1 MMNPTK
7 ASKILSDYARN
18 NFNAYKTLVENG
30 YSKKTALK
38 NAGRT
43 IQTANDIARK
53 ALNIET
59 TDKKEVATSVLDI
72 VGITKEEVLNQLK
85 NIALNDKDF
94 TNALK
99 VLSVFSKELGV
110 NINETDQNKSPQVSL
125 TIEQATVNTAKNKGE
140 SV

>member
-38 NAGRT
+38 HAGRT

-53 ALNIET
+53 ALNIP
-59 TDKKEVATSVLDI
+59 
-72 VGITKEEVLNQLK
+72 
-85 NIALNDKDF
+85 IANSKSSF
-94 TNALK
+94 FVFALIICF
-99 VLSVFSKELGV
+99 LLWLLIPFRAYL
-110 NINETDQNKSPQVSL
+110 
-125 TIEQATVNTAKNKGE
+125 
-140 SV
+140 